1 MAKARSRR
9 PARNTCLVFDLS
21 EVLIAG
27 LLGVE
32 EKLAPPAGVPGR
44 EVLAALGGEGLRK
57 LCCGEITE
65 DTYLQNVLDGAQW
78 PVTAEKLKRHIRA
91 NFHWKIGGMKELI
104 ASLADRHR
112 LALYSDHAREWI
124 EYILQIHPFLGAFES
139 KVFSFELGL
148 TKDMPGAFEQVRK
161 RLGLRHG
168 EECVYVDDNPANVR
182 HASDAGM
189 QGLLFSSA
197 GTLAAALRGL
207 GVAVP

>member
-1 MAKARSRR
+1 MAKAHSQR
-9 PARNTCLVFDLS
+9 PGNTCLVFDLS

-32 EKLAPPAGVPGR
+32 EKLAPAAGVLER
-44 EVLAALGGEGLRK
+44 DILAALGGEGLRE
-57 LCCGEITE
+57 LCCGEVTE
-65 DTYLQNVLDGAQW
+65 DAYLQNVLDESQW

-91 NFHWKIGGMKELI
+91 NFHWKIGGMKELVV
-104 ASLADRHR
+104 SLAQRHR

-148 TKDMPGAFEQVRK
+148 TKGMPGAFDKMLK
-161 RLGLRHG
+161 RLGLDGDG
-168 EECVYVDDNPANVR
+168 ECIYVDDNPTNVR